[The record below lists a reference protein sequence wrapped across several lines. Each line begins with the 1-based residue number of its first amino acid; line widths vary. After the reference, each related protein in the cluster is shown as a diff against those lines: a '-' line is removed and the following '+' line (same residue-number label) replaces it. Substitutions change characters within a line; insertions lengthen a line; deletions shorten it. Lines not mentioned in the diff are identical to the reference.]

1 MKREAAW
8 TKKFEPPFFL
18 SLLSL
23 LVLLALP
30 ACSEEGA
37 DIPLRNRLVIET
49 QDGKKHLFY
58 AELALTPAQQGQG
71 LMHRVDMPD
80 TSGMLFYFGPE
91 EAERGF
97 WMKNTLIPL
106 DMLFIKKDGRIHH
119 IHEKATPHDLTTIP
133 SNGPVAAV
141 FEINGGLS
149 SRIGIKAGDKVLSAF
164 FNSTVAE

>member
-1 MKREAAW
+1 MKPTKPKQAAA
-8 TKKFEPPFFL
+8 FFFL
-18 SLLSL
+18 MSLLAL
-23 LVLLALP
+23 FMLP

-37 DIPLRNRLVIET
+37 DIPLRNRLEVET
-49 QDGKKHLFY
+49 QDGNTHLFF
-58 AELALTPAQQGQG
+58 AELALTPAQQAQG
-71 LMHRVDMPD
+71 LMHRVDMPEK
-80 TSGMLFYFGPE
+80 TGMLFYFGGD
-91 EAERGF
+91 EAERNF

-119 IHEKATPHDLTTIP
+119 IHENARPHDLTTIP

-149 SRIGIKAGDKVLSAF
+149 ARLGIKAGDKVRSAF